1 MAKSVLERCDYVVG
15 EKENFDYFAA
25 VGSYKDGEETK
36 YAVGAYLS
44 VPAKF
49 KTEDADINKALLLW
63 CKRMASAD
71 NAGIP
76 AKIKAGDITIEEAAS
91 AIMSYNG
98 ENFLERLNETK
109 TRREGGAVKVDS
121 TETLAIR
128 KLAAILRAK
137 NADGNVP
144 ADFPRAAD
152 PPLTEKGIVNY
163 NAWAKV
169 AKAEGHKWYATALKL
184 VSSDKGFD

>member
-1 MAKSVLERCDYVVG
+1 MNVDKMVTSGNGPYVTLAL
-15 EKENFDYFAA
+15 KTY
-25 VGSYKDGEETK
+25 YMKDGSRFDKAPEKPYDAMAEIGLELTIPDNLLNTGDDIRDLACK
-36 YAVGAYLS
+36 HSYTRKAQEHFQAVIRS
-44 VPAKF
+44 
-49 KTEDADINKALLLW
+49 D
-63 CKRMASAD
+63 
-71 NAGIP
+71 
-76 AKIKAGDITIEEAAS
+76 GDIQEAADGF
-91 AIMSYNG
+91 ADVYAKLMKG
-98 ENFLERLNETK
+98 ERD
-109 TRREGGAVKVDS
+109 RASGGTVKVDS

>member
-1 MAKSVLERCDYVVG
+1 MSKVEVADNVVG
-15 EKENFDYFAA
+15 NGSVIIGAGAYKGEDEKTRYKFAIRCEIPSKA
-25 VGSYKDGEETK
+25 DMGEELADK
-36 YAVGAYLS
+36 IYKIGLARIMS
-44 VPAKF
+44 VKAAGTFNKANDF
-49 KTEDADINKALLLW
+49 GTEEDAIAFAEQFSTPAGWTEALE
-63 CKRMASAD
+63 KV
-71 NAGIP
+71 
-76 AKIKAGDITIEEAAS
+76 
-91 AIMSYNG
+91 
-98 ENFLERLNETK
+98 
-109 TRREGGAVKVDS
+109 RREGGAVKVDS